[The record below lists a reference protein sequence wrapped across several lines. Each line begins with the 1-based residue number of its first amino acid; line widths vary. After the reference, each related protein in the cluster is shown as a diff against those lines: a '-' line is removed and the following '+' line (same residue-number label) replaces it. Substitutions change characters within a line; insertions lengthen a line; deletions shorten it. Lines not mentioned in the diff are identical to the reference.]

1 MAGLVDSA
9 SPDQSPPRAGGVAF
23 LLAQLGAHA
32 SAAFGERLRPL
43 DLTPPQAGVLR
54 RLAQNPGESQRAVA
68 DALGMHAPRLV
79 ALIDDL
85 EGRGLV
91 ERQRDPQDR
100 RNYALA
106 LTADGRALLAR
117 IATVAIEHERAV
129 TAGVDPDER
138 DQLLAL
144 LQRLA
149 DEQGL
154 TPGVHPG
161 FRRLRR

>member
-1 MAGLVDSA
+1 MANADA
-9 SPDQSPPRAGGVAF
+9 PPPDRPARDGGVAF

-32 SAAFGERLRPL
+32 AAAFAERLKPL
-43 DLTPPQAGVLR
+43 DLTPQQAGVMR
-54 RLAQNPGESQRAVA
+54 RLAHAPGESQRALA

-91 ERQRDPQDR
+91 QRSRDPADR

-106 LTADGRALLAR
+106 LTAAGRETMTRIGAVAR
-117 IATVAIEHERAV
+117 AHERAI
-129 TAGVDPDER
+129 TAAIDDHER
-138 DQLLAL
+138 ADLAAL
-144 LQRLA
+144 LRRLA
-149 DEQGL
+149 AEQGL

-161 FRRLRR
+161 FRR